1 LVGIQAL
8 AGAFVEAIWKG
19 MQTPSSFVLSDRPEK
34 TVAHFLLIPN
44 PAWKRNTLFNG
55 DFMAQPEFLTID
67 NKRYAIE
74 NLDDNARAQIVN
86 LQVVDNEI
94 AHAQQ
99 QLAILGTARAAY
111 LSVLR
116 QALAQVTP
124 ESEVAPQP
132 TH

>member
-1 LVGIQAL
+1 
-8 AGAFVEAIWKG
+8 
-19 MQTPSSFVLSDRPEK
+19 
-34 TVAHFLLIPN
+34 
-44 PAWKRNTLFNG
+44 
-55 DFMAQPEFLTID
+55 MAQPEFLTLD

-74 NLDDNARAQIVN
+74 NLDDSARAQIVN

-94 AHAQQ
+94 AHTQQ

-116 QALAQVTP
+116 QALAQVQP
-124 ESEVAPQP
+124 EPEAAPQT